1 MNIPE
6 SRDFVVK
13 YRPICCGK
21 QVDISV
27 QEHTNTLAGNN
38 WQNFICRTC
47 DKSIRIQYWPLR
59 EDDIR
64 ELKLNSIL
72 NESR

>member
-27 QEHTNTLAGNN
+27 QEHTNS